1 MQPIKIVAMK
11 NYITL
16 LKTFFFA
23 FIVTFSF
30 NLKAQTTYTIPSTS
44 NSCDGSLTIDLQSF
58 YLHFGIPLTGT
69 TWVWTDVT
77 GNTILQTGGVTL
89 NNLCAG
95 NYQIIFNND
104 NNTTN
109 FLEKVPKRCSTTPT
123 VYTTSATGP
132 NACNGTLSC
141 NPPSST
147 YNNGGNYM
155 FLDSTS
161 GGGGFSFV
169 VYDLCVG
176 KYTYRVDDHLNDCV
190 TNVTGIITSDV
201 ITNPCDILP
210 IKSSVNDIPSY
221 GVGQCS
227 GKMFIDA
234 IGFTPFTYKID
245 NNLVTNQIQNLCP
258 GTHTLKI
265 IDAFGC
271 ESNSTH
277 TIIDSSSYVQAYA
290 TPTSVS
296 ASGICD
302 GSATVSALGGTA
314 PYTFLFDNG
323 NTTSVAQNLCE
334 GNHSVVV
341 TDALGA
347 TITLT
352 FEIGV
357 SNKYYWNSMKTVNT
371 SAPGVCDGSATLS
384 NPMSNYGPFT
394 YLYSNG
400 ETTATASNLCEGHY
414 TVKIT
419 DANGYSEN
427 WSFVI
432 ASPSKVITTSNYA
445 NSVIVDDV
453 YASAISN
460 CAIDYSNIKYSYIA
474 SYQDLGNDNVSVTW
488 LVSDGTALNYI
499 TANYHLSPVNGV
511 YTLVLQLYCPT
522 KSTGKYLVSSDQF
535 NYQGSKAGL
544 SEIETNSILIYP
556 NPVNDKISIS
566 IGKNQNSEVVITD
579 ITGKVVVSKTS
590 TESEITIDVTDLM
603 SGQYIV
609 SVKNESSIITKKIVK
624 L

>member
-1 MQPIKIVAMK
+1 MK
-11 NYITL
+11 NQITL

-23 FIVTFSF
+23 LIVTFSF
-30 NLKAQTTYTIPSTS
+30 NLKAQISSSLPSTS
-44 NSCDGSLTIDLQSF
+44 SSCDGSLTLDRQLLNQNYS
-58 YLHFGIPLTGT
+58 IPLTGV
-69 TWVWTDVT
+69 TWVWMDESEQ
-77 GNTILQTGGVTL
+77 TILQQDGLTL
-89 NNLCAG
+89 NNLCSG
-95 NYQIIFNND
+95 NYHIIFSF
-104 NNTTN
+104 NNTTSSLQWN
-109 FLEKVPKRCSTTPT
+109 VDKRCAVTPK
-123 VYTTSATGP
+123 VYTTSTTSP
-132 NACNGTLSC
+132 TACNGTISC
-141 NPPSST
+141 IPPNDLT
-147 YNNGGNYM
+147 YKGSVY
-155 FLDSTS
+155 FLENTTTHV
-161 GGGGFSFV
+161 GINQLNIL
-169 VYDLCVG
+169 YDQCVG
-176 KYTYRVDDHLNDCV
+176 TTNYRIKDYTNNCLTDV
-190 TNVTGIITSDV
+190 TATITSDE

-210 IKSSVNDIPSY
+210 IKYYASEGASF

-227 GKMFIDA
+227 GIIYVNA
-234 IGFTPFTYKID
+234 YGFQPFTYKVD
-245 NNLVTNQIQNLCP
+245 NVIVTPNTYVQNLCP

-290 TPTSVS
+290 TPTNVS

-432 ASPSKVITTSNYA
+432 ASPSKVIKTSNYA

-488 LVSDGTALNYI
+488 LVSDGIALNYI

-544 SEIETNSILIYP
+544 SEIETNSTSIYP
-556 NPVNDKISIS
+556 NPVNDKMTIS

-579 ITGKVVVSKTS
+579 ITGKIVVNKNS